1 MDEPTAPAA
10 TAPATPRS
18 ALLKLYD
25 SNRPAAALLTLVV
38 LEIVPVLGLIASA
51 REGWDAWTTPA
62 AGLAVA
68 GLIGPAGILLGRGW
82 GVIATSYVSWAG
94 IVLVVLQAM
103 TLGLSPLRLAP
114 AAAYAAVLATLSS
127 LSRNEDAGRKG
138 VAAADLPMAAW
149 LKENIEAIIV
159 AFIMAL
165 VIRCFG
171 IEVFKIPS
179 SSMEPTLLGDVGD
192 RHSRAGCGFPN
203 VHVTNGGDRIMVTKF
218 FYAAADI
225 ERYDVV
231 VFKFPLN
238 QSRNF
243 IKRVVGLP
251 DEELLLYHGNIFTRK
266 PGEKEKG
273 FRIARRPSR
282 TQDSLWIDPAGVK
295 TFLDSGDGFDKYWE
309 VEGPRPAVAHGDLG
323 YLAPPPGGVKFRFK
337 NALEDADRV
346 AVSDLR
352 IAFEATLTS
361 AQGEIFAEILNAYG
375 RFELRLFADRD
386 GELRRYA
393 AHDDKG
399 AHPVAQMPLRRRLD
413 LDQRVR
419 VELGVY
425 DGLAYARVDGE
436 EPRIEFIKTR
446 EAMDPLLSG
455 EPSIRFGGA
464 GGAFRVRNLKVGRDV
479 HHKQGRSTGRFEE
492 DKPVRI
498 RPGHYVV
505 MGDNVTSS
513 HDSRG
518 WVQRGYS
525 LVGREEVVEYE
536 GQQEFDPDVTES
548 SIQERYGLKV
558 TPTRLIADKYGRIW
572 ALYQDD
578 PGPLPAGVP
587 AGVIDETRS
596 IKDKDFYEIG
606 EQFIVGKALWVWWPP
621 GRWFKLIR

>member
-1 MDEPTAPAA
+1 MDDASAPTATP
-10 TAPATPRS
+10 PRS

-25 SNRPAAALLTLVV
+25 SNRPAAALLTLLV
-38 LEIVPVLGLIASA
+38 LEIVPILGLISSA

-62 AGLAVA
+62 VGLAVA
-68 GLIGPAGILLGRGW
+68 ALIGPAGILLGRAW

-103 TLGLSPLRLAP
+103 TLGLTPLRLAP

-127 LSRNEDAGRKG
+127 LSRNEDAGRAKG
-138 VAAADLPMAAW
+138 GAPADLPVGAW
-149 LKENIEAIIV
+149 FKENIEAIIV

-179 SSMEPTLLGDVGD
+179 SSMEPTLLGDVSD
-192 RHSRAGCGFPN
+192 RHSVNGCAFPN
-203 VHVTNGGDRIMVTKF
+203 VHVTRGGDRIMVTKF
-218 FYAAADI
+218 FYAATDI
-225 ERYDVV
+225 QRYDVV

-251 DEELLLYHGNIFTRK
+251 DEELLIYHGNIFARK
-266 PGEKEKG
+266 PDEKE
-273 FRIARRPSR
+273 FSITRRPPR
-282 TQDSLWIDPAGVK
+282 TQDALWIDPDGLK
-295 TFLDSGDGFDKYWE
+295 TYLDGPDTFKKYWE
-309 VEGPRPAVAHGDLG
+309 AEGPEPAVANGEIG
-323 YLAPPPGGVKFRFK
+323 YLAPPPGAGAKIRYK
-337 NALEDADRV
+337 EAPRDPDNQD
-346 AVSDLR
+346 VSDLR

-386 GELRRYA
+386 GELRRFPT
-393 AHDDKG
+393 HDDKA
-399 AHPVAQMPLRRRLD
+399 AHAAVSMPVRRRLE

-446 EAMDPLLSG
+446 EKMDPLLTG
-455 EPSIRFGGA
+455 APSLRFGGA

-479 HHKQGRSTGRFEE
+479 HHKRSRSTARFDD

-498 RPGHYVV
+498 KPGHYVM

-518 WVQRGYS
+518 WMQQGYT
-525 LVGREEVVEYE
+525 LVDRQDVVEYE
-536 GQQEFDPDVTES
+536 GQQEFEPDVTPL
-548 SIQERYGLKV
+548 SIRDRYGLKV
-558 TPTRLIADKYGRIW
+558 TPTEIIADKYGRVW
-572 ALYQDD
+572 ALYAKGTD
-578 PGPLPAGVP
+578 PGPLPAEVP
-587 AGVIDETRS
+587 AGRIDKTLDP
-596 IKDKDFYEIG
+596 IDFYEIG
-606 EQFIVGKALWVWWPP
+606 EQYIVGKALWVWWPP